1 VVLWVLKVLQVLQD
15 HKVIQVLQDHR
26 VMMVLQDPAVHKDL
40 AELKD

>member
-1 VVLWVLKVLQVLQD
+1 MLWVLKVLQVLQD